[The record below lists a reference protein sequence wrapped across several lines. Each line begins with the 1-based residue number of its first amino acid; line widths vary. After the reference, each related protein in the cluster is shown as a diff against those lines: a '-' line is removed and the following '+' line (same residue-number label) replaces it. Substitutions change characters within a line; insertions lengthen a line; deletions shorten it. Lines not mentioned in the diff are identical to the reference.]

1 MVWDVLIIFGC
12 YGLFFAFCAW
22 NSRNGDNTAGWA

>member
-1 MVWDVLIIFGC
+1 MIVDVLIIFAA
-12 YGLFFAFCAW
+12 YGLFFAFGAW